1 MAGSFKIGF
10 KKQRMQITKA
20 IVNIAIKFDL
30 AIKQSLLYSQP
41 NIAATQCQNLIF
53 RIDLMALPN
62 DSIAL

>member
-1 MAGSFKIGF
+1 
-10 KKQRMQITKA
+10 MQITKA